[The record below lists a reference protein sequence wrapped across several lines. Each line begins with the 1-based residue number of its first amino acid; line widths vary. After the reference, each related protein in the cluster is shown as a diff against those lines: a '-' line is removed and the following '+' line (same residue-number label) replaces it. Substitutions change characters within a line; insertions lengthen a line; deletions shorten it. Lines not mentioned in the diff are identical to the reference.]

1 MHNTLH
7 AVVLQCCMAVCI
19 MLFSLPCA
27 AFAHRVNIVAWTEG
41 KEVVTE
47 SSFSNGHKVHHGHV
61 TVMDLRS
68 GVTVLQGETDDRG
81 IFRFTPP
88 DEVLSHGLR
97 LRINAGE
104 GHQNEWAMEPADLPS
119 SAFSPSRM
127 EAAASEPEP
136 QPSSVTTVDA
146 NIAAM
151 DVAQLRSI
159 VETSLDN
166 KLGPMRRELA
176 AMRVHRPG
184 VVEIVGGIGWLVGLA
199 GVAAYFKSRKS

>member
-7 AVVLQCCMAVCI
+7 TAVLKCCMAVCI

-61 TVMDLRS
+61 IVMDLRS
-68 GVTVLQGETDDRG
+68 GVTVLQGETNDQG

-88 DEVLSHGLR
+88 DEVFPHGLR

-104 GHQNEWAMEPADLPS
+104 GHQNEWTMEPVDMPS
-119 SAFSPSRM
+119 SALSPSIM
-127 EAAASEPEP
+127 EAAAPEREP
-136 QPSSVTTVDA
+136 QPSSVPAADA
-146 NIAAM
+146 CIAVM
-151 DVAQLRSI
+151 DAAHLRSI
-159 VETSLDN
+159 IETSLEA

-199 GVAAYFKSRKS
+199 GVAAYFKSRQS